1 MDNLDEV
8 LKYRNAAIFDL
19 PEDIMQDLKERCF
32 KAKQD
37 QASYNDRLAGHIKE
51 QYKIE
56 EASLEFIKYLMLCC
70 KDETIF
76 KQLPSY
82 ILSESK
88 PVYLDTMW
96 VNFQKKHEFNPPH
109 THTGVLSFVIF
120 VQIPYDLKE
129 EEKCF
134 KIKLSEDNSNQ
145 TSKFGFLNT
154 DFQGKIVL
162 NVLDVDKTF
171 EGKMLLFNA
180 KQMHTVFPFY
190 TSDDYRITVSG
201 NIKIKV

>member
-154 DFQGKIVL
+154 DYQGRIKL
-162 NVLDVDKTF
+162 HTLDVDKTF
-171 EGKMLLFNA
+171 EGKILLFNS

-201 NIKIKV
+201 NLKIKT